1 MRTRVLF
8 AGFVVALIAAVAAIA
23 RSSRPSAMSAAGDEP
38 RTQPS
43 TSTRA
48 LSPTATPLPSAAE
61 VARAAPVARAAGA
74 IISSVRQP
82 TLGDKVPARN
92 LNDKHSSALH
102 DAIVGAT
109 PGSARLYVAFARAG
123 MPTPPEARIL
133 VQMKQA
139 GAPPQDLIEYVKT
152 SFPHDLLVR
161 AVALRWLGVGA
172 GAGTHLVPSDTAM
185 HVDNVSPTG
194 LARGSGHSYR

>member
-1 MRTRVLF
+1 MRTRMLF

-23 RSSRPSAMSAAGDEP
+23 RSSRPFAMSAAGDEP
-38 RTQPS
+38 RTQPP

-48 LSPTATPLPSAAE
+48 LSPTATPLPSTAE
-61 VARAAPVARAAGA
+61 VARPAPVAGTPRAVISAPRQSPLADGA
-74 IISSVRQP
+74 P
-82 TLGDKVPARN
+82 DGN
-92 LNDKHSSALH
+92 LNEGHSSALH

-123 MPTPPEARIL
+123 LPTPPEAKIL